1 MTENEAKK
9 KNYGPNACIYQKKAV
24 ILHAKLKGGFMQKD
38 KITYIVALIAEF
50 AKRFGI
56 TDAEAAQ
63 YMNRY
68 HATALCD
75 KHYGI
80 MHTLSF
86 ADNVDSI
93 AAYCR
98 RQGGTL

>member
-1 MTENEAKK
+1 M
-9 KNYGPNACIYQKKAV
+9 
-24 ILHAKLKGGFMQKD
+24 LKD
-38 KITYIVALIAEF
+38 KIAYIIALIAEF
-50 AKRFGI
+50 ARRYGI
-56 TDAEAAQ
+56 TDAEAAL

-86 ADNVDSI
+86 AENIDNI
-93 AAYCR
+93 AEYCR
-98 RQGGTL
+98 RQGGEL